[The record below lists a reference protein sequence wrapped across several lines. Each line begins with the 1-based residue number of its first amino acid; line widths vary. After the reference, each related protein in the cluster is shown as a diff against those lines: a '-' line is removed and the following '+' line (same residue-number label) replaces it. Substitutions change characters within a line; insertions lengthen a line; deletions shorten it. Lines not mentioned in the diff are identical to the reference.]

1 MLAFRR
7 GQTAESGERV
17 NICVAKYIK
26 IDLNH
31 INQDFQCNF

>member
-7 GQTAESGERV
+7 GQTAAIGDRV
-17 NICVAKYIK
+17 NICVEKIFK

-31 INQDFQCNF
+31 INQDSQCNF